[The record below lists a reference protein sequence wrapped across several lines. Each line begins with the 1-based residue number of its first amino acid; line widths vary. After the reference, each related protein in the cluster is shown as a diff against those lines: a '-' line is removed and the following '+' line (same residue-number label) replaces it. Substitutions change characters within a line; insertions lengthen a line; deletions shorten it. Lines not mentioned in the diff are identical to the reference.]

1 MRGAQIAKHYGSMSH
16 LYKGIQSNGHPHSTV
31 EVYDHER

>member
-1 MRGAQIAKHYGSMSH
+1 MRGAELVNYHGSMSH
-16 LYKGIQSNGHPHSTV
+16 LYKGIQFNGFPHSTV